1 VKLRFELMISLISP
15 AGTRWAALLYG
26 PFFRAAYLSP

>member
-1 VKLRFELMISLISP
+1 MHFFNLMKSFASP

-26 PFFRAAYLSP
+26 ASFLAHNLLT

>member
-1 VKLRFELMISLISP
+1 MHFFNLMELIASP

-26 PFFRAAYLSP
+26 ASLCAAKLFT